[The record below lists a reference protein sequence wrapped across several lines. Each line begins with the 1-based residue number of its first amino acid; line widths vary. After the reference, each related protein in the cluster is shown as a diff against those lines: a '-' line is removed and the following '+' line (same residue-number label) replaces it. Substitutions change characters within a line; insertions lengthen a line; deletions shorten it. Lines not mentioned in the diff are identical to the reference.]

1 MNSQRARSE
10 SFEKLYNDPYVPTYI
25 YGGQDWKDRLLQPT
39 VLITIATI
47 LVTWVLLKSS
57 IRIEALWDALV
68 YVVPYRI
75 LYLLDNW
82 LHPPLV
88 PRPMLQGPARTHAAK
103 SALMQRVLGF
113 DRPGGG
119 VMGTVSQAGQRGLAS
134 FSGAMMALKGGSSDR
149 PAGLGNLDNSCYQ
162 NSILQGLA
170 SLRPL
175 PRYLSDQLRH
185 IPLDAANQKTYQAA
199 LSLGTLIADLND
211 ASNHGKTLWTPG
223 SLKNMSTWQQ
233 QDAQEYYS
241 KLLDEIDREIA
252 KAAKVRNSSLPC
264 LELKAAAAAEA
275 TEDANAA
282 ADDDTNESQHSD
294 DSGYQSISVVSRT
307 ADSSSAP
314 KASHNPLEGLVA
326 QRVACVQ
333 CGHCDGLSMIPFNC
347 LTLSLGLNSA
357 EHDLFELLDAYAH
370 IESIEGVECGKCT
383 LLKMKRLLTTILDR
397 ERASSSSSSSSSRGA
412 KGDESEKMGR
422 HGARLAAVEEA
433 LEHDDFDDGTITGV
447 CQVPPNLKVTSTK
460 TKQAVIARPPQ
471 SLVIHMNRSAFDE
484 NTGYMWKNSAA
495 VRFPLVLDLGP
506 WCLGS
511 AGTFERVQGQGQGGS
526 TVPMVVPAHPD
537 REEWLLRPR
546 VSMVA
551 GDKGQSKITGPLY
564 ELRAVITH
572 YGRHENGHYVCYR
585 KFPKSAAPEATK
597 PLEPAESERRNEND
611 GDVAAEQESSAEVQ
625 IPDTDAGTEEVAGP
639 EQSYKNNDD
648 DDDASSETEMEWWR
662 LSDETVYKV
671 DEETVLAQGGVF
683 MLFYDCVDPVSVL
696 TAQVED
702 DAEASA
708 EMMPP
713 GEDATRTPSLTER
726 IDGRKEMSTPLP
738 PAKHDVSSY
747 GGGGSIPTPPASDAE
762 GGVESATTGDEPIV
776 SPQEAKAV

>member
-1 MNSQRARSE
+1 
-10 SFEKLYNDPYVPTYI
+10 
-25 YGGQDWKDRLLQPT
+25 
-39 VLITIATI
+39 
-47 LVTWVLLKSS
+47 
-57 IRIEALWDALV
+57 
-68 YVVPYRI
+68 
-75 LYLLDNW
+75 
-82 LHPPLV
+82 
-88 PRPMLQGPARTHAAK
+88 
-103 SALMQRVLGF
+103 MQRILGF

-134 FSGAMMALKGGSSDR
+134 FSGAVMALKGGSDDR
-149 PAGLGNLDNSCYQ
+149 PPGLGNLDNSCYQ

-185 IPLDAANQKTYQAA
+185 IHLDAANQKTYHAA
-199 LSLGTLIADLND
+199 LTLRTLIADLND

-252 KAAKVRNSSLPC
+252 KASKSRNSLPC
-264 LELKAAAAAEA
+264 LELKPAVTDGSLAV
-275 TEDANAA
+275 
-282 ADDDTNESQHSD
+282 DDDTNESQHSD
-294 DSGYQSISVVSRT
+294 DSGYQSVSVVSST
-307 ADSSSAP
+307 AGGFSAP
-314 KASHNPLEGLVA
+314 RVSHNPLEGLVA

-347 LTLSLGLNSA
+347 LTLSLGLDSS

-383 LLKMKRLLTTILDR
+383 LLKVQRLLTTILDR
-397 ERASSSSSSSSSRGA
+397 ERAFGMSSETMAQR
-412 KGDESEKMGR
+412 
-422 HGARLAAVEEA
+422 GARLAAVEDA
-433 LEHDDFDDGTITGV
+433 LERDDFEDKTITEK
-447 CQVPPNLKVTSTK
+447 CQIPSNLKVTSTK
-460 TKQAVIARPPQ
+460 TKQTVIARPPQ

-495 VRFPLVLDLGP
+495 VRFPLMLDLGP

-511 AGTFERVQGQGQGGS
+511 AGTFERVVDQGQGGEGKG
-526 TVPMVVPAHPD
+526 TIPRVVPAHPD
-537 REEWLLRPR
+537 KEEWLLKPR

-585 KFPKSAAPEATK
+585 KFPRASPPRPEEAAESQTGDTNAG
-597 PLEPAESERRNEND
+597 LEP
-611 GDVAAEQESSAEVQ
+611 
-625 IPDTDAGTEEVAGP
+625 T
-639 EQSYKNNDD
+639 DD
-648 DDDASSETEMEWWR
+648 DDDEDETEGETEWWR

-683 MLFYDCVDPVSVL
+683 MLFYDCVDPASVL
-696 TAQVED
+696 STQVD
-702 DAEASA
+702 GNVDAGAGRERDHM
-708 EMMPP
+708 EMFPSEKVSSPSP
-713 GEDATRTPSLTER
+713 GEDDETLRRPPVEQE
-726 IDGRKEMSTPLP
+726 EMSTHVLQ
-738 PAKHDVSSY
+738 AQRH
-747 GGGGSIPTPPASDAE
+747 ASDE
-762 GGVESATTGDEPIV
+762 GGPSAFDANDCIENATAADEPIV
-776 SPQEAKAV
+776 SPAEAA